1 MARYHRLRHR
11 ADIEVVRR
19 EGRLVRHSLAWLRWR
34 ANGLDVSRFAF
45 SASRQVGKAV
55 TRNRSRR
62 LLREAVGRRAPD
74 IAAGWD
80 CLLIARPETPQA
92 TLSDIE
98 GALVTI
104 LKQARLFKATATR

>member
-1 MARYHRLRHR
+1 MPRYHRLRQR

-19 EGRLVRHSLAWLRWR
+19 EGRLVRHSLAWLRWH

-55 TRNRSRR
+55 MRNRSRR
-62 LLREAVGRRAPD
+62 LLREAVGRHAPD

-80 CLLIARPETPQA
+80 CLLIARPETPLA
-92 TLSDIE
+92 TLLEIE
-98 GALVTI
+98 GTLVNI
-104 LKQARLFKATATR
+104 FKQARLLKATAMH

>member
-1 MARYHRLRHR
+1 MPRYHRLRQR
-11 ADIEVVRR
+11 ADIELVRQ

-34 ANGLDVSRFAF
+34 ANGQAVSRFAF

-55 TRNRSRR
+55 TRNRARR
-62 LLREAVGRRAPD
+62 LMREAVGHHAPD

-92 TLSDIE
+92 TLTEID

-104 LKQARLFKATATR
+104 LQQARLLKATG